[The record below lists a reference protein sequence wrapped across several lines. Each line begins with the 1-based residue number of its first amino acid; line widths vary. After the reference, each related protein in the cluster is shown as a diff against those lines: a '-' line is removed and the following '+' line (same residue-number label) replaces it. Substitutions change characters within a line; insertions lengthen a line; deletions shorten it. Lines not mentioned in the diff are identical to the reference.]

1 MVTKATGKPR
11 GRPAGER
18 RDLRE
23 DPDGVALALG
33 LAFQTLGAARL
44 FPSVSGRKSFLL
56 ALAALEARAIEPNT
70 TIRAGENWLRRAYEL
85 PPKEATVRK
94 NGKPEPPFKGRVSTL
109 SKKAAFKGYTPDEL
123 DWLKDQTRLFCRL
136 LLNVGARLKF
146 GTAAEET
153 R

>member
-23 DPDGVALALG
+23 DPDGFALALG

-44 FPSVSGRKSFLL
+44 FPPVSERKSFLL
-56 ALAALEARAIEPNT
+56 ALAALEARPKEPDV

-94 NGKPEPPFKGRVSTL
+94 NGKLEPPFKGRVSTL

-123 DWLKDQTRLFCRL
+123 GWLKNQIRSFCL
-136 LLNVGARLKF
+136 LLSNADARLKF